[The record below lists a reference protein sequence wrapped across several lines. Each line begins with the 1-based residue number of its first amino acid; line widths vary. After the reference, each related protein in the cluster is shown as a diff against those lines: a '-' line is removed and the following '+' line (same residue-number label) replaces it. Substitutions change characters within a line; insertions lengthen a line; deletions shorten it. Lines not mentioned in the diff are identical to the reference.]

1 MGERKVGDA
10 VNVER
15 RHQYNQ
21 VAVWPGTLV
30 VGELTEPELQQ
41 RSIDGFEKWILEDLG
56 VRIQYLEEVTTS
68 PGAGGRVDALFA
80 VHAEDV
86 LVFATKRLAYGM
98 RWIEDVLA
106 EHNGEHEIYPQRL
119 DGYCSWPAG
128 QDEEE

>member
-1 MGERKVGDA
+1 MGDA

-41 RSIDGFEKWILEDLG
+41 RSIDGFEKWLLEDLG
-56 VRIQYLEEVTTS
+56 VRIQYLEEVTTL
-68 PGAGGRVDALFA
+68 PGAGGPGGRVDALFA
-80 VHAEDV
+80 VHDEDV

-98 RWIEDVLA
+98 RWIEDVRA
-106 EHNGEHEIYPQRL
+106 EHNGGHEIYPQRL
-119 DGYCSWPAG
+119 DDYCSRPIG
-128 QDEEE
+128 RDEEE